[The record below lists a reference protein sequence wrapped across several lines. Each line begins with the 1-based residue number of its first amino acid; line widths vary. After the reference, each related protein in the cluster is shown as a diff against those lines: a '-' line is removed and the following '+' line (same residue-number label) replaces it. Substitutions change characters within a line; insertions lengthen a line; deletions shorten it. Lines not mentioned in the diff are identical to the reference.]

1 MDFYSRVS
9 DHLHNGHNGNKN
21 EYKANDSSTPPQP
34 FILWIYSRVSSFRYA
49 QHSLRIQHSPEPDCE
64 NQPEHSD
71 TPDVNGKQEVGNY
84 PRDRGVLKKTLDEFH
99 SRGHHCQPPPNA

>member
-1 MDFYSRVS
+1 MKMTNTLCALSIFAIFALRFSPTGFFPLSSMAFQDMVIRLRLASLAAIS

-49 QHSLRIQHSPEPDCE
+49 QHSLRIQHSP
-64 NQPEHSD
+64 
-71 TPDVNGKQEVGNY
+71 
-84 PRDRGVLKKTLDEFH
+84 
-99 SRGHHCQPPPNA
+99 